1 MKNEQSSRVALR
13 DIGNDNPK
21 NQWYISEWLCNV
33 GSVQLATIENR
44 RLNRQIIKEYK
55 RLIKEIKKE

>member
-33 GSVQLATIENR
+33 CSVQLATIENR
-44 RLNRQIIKEYK
+44 RLNRQIINEYK
-55 RLIKEIKKE
+55 KLIKEIKKE